1 MTAYHQQLIQWLPKN
16 TEWDVC
22 YRASRD
28 GWSTNTFH
36 TRCNDK
42 GPTITII
49 KAGRYIFGGYT
60 DASWARHGKYI
71 NITSVI
77 FSKSGK
83 LNTS

>member
-1 MTAYHQQLIQWLPKN
+1 MFAIAQVAMDGRQTLSTQDAMTKDLQSPLLRLDGISS
-16 TEWDVC
+16 V
-22 YRASRD
+22 ASD
-28 GWSTNTFH
+28 
-36 TRCNDK
+36 
-42 GPTITII
+42 
-49 KAGRYIFGGYT
+49 T